1 MSPKEVEI
9 VDGYNALFALARL
22 EHDGSD
28 SYRFD
33 VERRY
38 FLETLERKTRKERI
52 VVFDNPEGD
61 FQLERKGHLWILF
74 AGSGR
79 TADELILE
87 MLTGKTTKSLRLL
100 VDSHHRKVT
109 VITNDRELRE
119 KIEAIRPDVRL
130 LGTGSLN

>member
-1 MSPKEVEI
+1 MREIEI

-22 EHDGSD
+22 ENEDAG
-28 SYRFD
+28 YRFAA
-33 VERRY
+33 ERQY
-38 FLETLERKTRKERI
+38 FLKILERKTRKERI

-74 AGSGR
+74 TGSGW

-87 MLTGKTTKSLRLL
+87 MLARKATQSLRLL

-119 KIEAIRPDVRL
+119 KIEAIRPDVHL

>member
-1 MSPKEVEI
+1 MFPKEVEI

-22 EHDGSD
+22 EHDD
-28 SYRFD
+28 VSYRFNI
-33 VERRY
+33 ERRY
-38 FLETLERKTRKERI
+38 FLETLDRKTRKERI
-52 VVFDNPEGD
+52 IVFDNPGGD

-74 AGSGR
+74 TGSGW

-87 MLTGKTTKSLRLL
+87 MLAGKTTKSFRLL

-130 LGTGSLN
+130 LGTRSLN